1 MAEFVHAKWRK
12 LTNFML
18 NLPFIFLAGV
28 LTVLLL
34 FWAFFGSTHI
44 FLDSCKCYQSKPA
57 FNLQFDPPVTTFYNY
72 PSFGYTIDKPIKN
85 WDQKRKTWLSLHPSF
100 EQNSH
105 DRVFIVTGS
114 RSTPCKGPTG
124 DHYLLRF
131 YRNKVDYCRIHGY
144 DIFYNNV
151 LLDPSMPACWA
162 KIATVRAAMVAHPE
176 AEWIWWIDEDAIITD
191 MEYKIPF
198 HKYKDYNFVVHGWS
212 KLVYE
217 KKRWLGLNAGSF
229 LIRNCEWS
237 LDFLESWADMGPGSQ
252 NYEKWA
258 QVLMDVFKYESNDQ
272 VALAYLLL
280 KDHEESLEKN
290 IFIEKGYYLEG
301 YWVTIVD
308 TLKNVSEKYLEIE
321 TTDRLLRRRHAE
333 IVSESYGM
341 LREALLKDAGNEVG
355 TWRRPF
361 VTHFAG
367 CQPCNGKRNP
377 LFTGK
382 GCMDAMNK
390 ALNFADNQVLRN
402 YGFVHRNLSD
412 SSVVSPLPFDCPA

>member
-12 LTNFML
+12 LTNLML
-18 NLPFIFLAGV
+18 NMPFIFLVGV

-34 FWAFFGSTHI
+34 FGAFFGSNHI
-44 FLDSCKCYQSKPA
+44 FLDSCKCNQSKSA
-57 FNLQFDPPVTTFYNY
+57 FNLHFDPPVTTFYDY

-85 WDQKRKTWLSLHPSF
+85 WDQKRKTRLNLHPSF

-105 DRVFIVTGS
+105 DRVFIVTRS
-114 RSTPCKGPTG
+114 RSTPC
-124 DHYLLRF
+124 
-131 YRNKVDYCRIHGY
+131 
-144 DIFYNNV
+144 
-151 LLDPSMPACWA
+151 
-162 KIATVRAAMVAHPE
+162 
-176 AEWIWWIDEDAIITD
+176 
-191 MEYKIPF
+191 
-198 HKYKDYNFVVHGWS
+198 
-212 KLVYE
+212 
-217 KKRWLGLNAGSF
+217 
-229 LIRNCEWS
+229 
-237 LDFLESWADMGPGSQ
+237 
-252 NYEKWA
+252 
-258 QVLMDVFKYESNDQ
+258 
-272 VALAYLLL
+272 

-333 IVSESYGM
+333 IVSVRYGM
-341 LREALLKDAGNEVG
+341 LRQALLKDAGNEVG

-382 GCMDAMNK
+382 DCMDAMNK
-390 ALNFADNQVLRN
+390 ALNFADYQILWN